1 MSRSR
6 AVQSVLW
13 AVIGALI
20 FSLLAASVPPPLG
33 PPAVYADSALE
44 RTQAELKEAKAALK
58 KLQAKLDKYVQA
70 QARAEEE
77 LESIRIRRDQV
88 KEQIAEAEQRLAEQ
102 RARLNQ
108 RIVEMYKNRGS
119 DTIAVL
125 GAIFGGEDLSFGDMV
140 ERVALVSRIAE
151 ADRRL
156 VQAIESDLARLNEL
170 RSDLAQQ
177 ERAEQQ
183 ENAKYVAAR
192 DKTLA
197 AMEEA
202 KDEYNDL
209 KAKIAR
215 LQAEER
221 RRQEEARRAAAAA
234 TARTT
239 TTTKAKT
246 TATTVRRTS
255 TTLPRDPVIPA
266 GAEWVFPVQG
276 PNSFADTFGAPR
288 SGGRTHQ
295 GCDIMTARNTPIV
308 AVTDGVILR
317 TNPYDTGLGGITI
330 HLRGD
335 DGNVY
340 YYAHL
345 ASIKEGIKAGVRVEA
360 GQVIGY
366 AGNTGNASGGAVHLH
381 FEIRP
386 NGGAAINPYPILIQ
400 YR

>member
-1 MSRSR
+1 MLRTR
-6 AVQSVLW
+6 AARLAAW
-13 AVIGALI
+13 AVVTALVL
-20 FSLLAASVPPPLG
+20 SLLAALVPG
-33 PPAVYADSALE
+33 PVGPRSALADPALQA
-44 RTQAELKEAKAALK
+44 TQQELKEAKAALK
-58 KLQAKLDKYVQA
+58 KLQDRLDKYVEA
-70 QARAEEE
+70 QGEAEERLESTRLRIEEVKAEIAATEEE
-77 LESIRIRRDQV
+77 LTAQRERLH
-88 KEQIAEAEQRLAEQ
+88 QRLVD
-102 RARLNQ
+102 
-108 RIVEMYKNRGS
+108 IYKNRGS
-119 DTIAVL
+119 DAIAVL
-125 GAIFGGEDLSFGDMV
+125 GAIFSADDLSFGELV

-151 ADRRL
+151 TDRRL
-156 VQAIESDLARLNEL
+156 VEAIESELAKLDQL

-177 ERAEQQ
+177 QAAELR
-183 ENAKYVAAR
+183 ENQKYEAAR
-192 DKTLA
+192 DRTLA

-202 KDEYNDL
+202 KDEYNAL
-209 KAKIAR
+209 KTKIAR

-234 TARTT
+234 AART

-246 TATTVRRTS
+246 TATTARRTA

-276 PNSFADTFGAPR
+276 PNSFRDTFGAPR
-288 SGGRTHQ
+288 SGGRTHK
-295 GCDIMTARNTPIV
+295 GTDIMTARNTPIV
-308 AVTDGVILR
+308 AVTDGVITS

-345 ASIKEGIKAGVRVEA
+345 ASIKEGIRAGVRVEA

-386 NGGAAINPYPILIQ
+386 NGGAAINPYPILMQ

>member
-6 AVQSVLW
+6 VAQFGAW
-13 AVIGALI
+13 ALVAALV
-20 FSLLAASVPPPLG
+20 FSLLGAFIPAPLG
-33 PPAVYADSALE
+33 PGQALADTALE
-44 RTQAELKEAKAALK
+44 AAQKELKEAKAALK
-58 KLQAKLDKYVQA
+58 KLQDKLDKYVEA
-70 QARAEEE
+70 QGDAEES
-77 LESIRIRRDQV
+77 LEATRIRIEEV
-88 KEQIAEAEQRLAEQ
+88 KAQIAEAEEDLAVQ
-102 RARLNQ
+102 RARLDQ
-108 RIVEMYKNRGS
+108 RLVEMYKNRGS
-119 DTIAVL
+119 DAIAVL
-125 GAIFGGEDLSFGDMV
+125 GAIFTADDLSFGELV
-140 ERVALVSRIAE
+140 ERVSLVSRIAE
-151 ADRRL
+151 SDRRL
-156 VQAIESDLARLNEL
+156 VRSIEDELARLGQL

-177 ERAEQQ
+177 QAAEAR
-183 ENAKYVAAR
+183 ENAKYAAAR

-234 TARTT
+234 RTT
-239 TTTKAKT
+239 TTTKSRT
-246 TATTVRRTS
+246 TATTARRTT
-255 TTLPRDPVIPA
+255 TTLPRDPVIDP

-276 PNSFADTFGAPR
+276 PNSFRDTFGAPR

-295 GCDIMTARNTPIV
+295 GCDIITARNTPIV
-308 AVTDGVILR
+308 AVTDGVITR

-330 HLRGD
+330 HLRGN

-345 ASIKEGIKAGVRVEA
+345 ASIKEGIRAGVRVEA
-360 GQVIGY
+360 GEVIGY

-386 NGGAAINPYPILIQ
+386 NGGAAINPYPILME